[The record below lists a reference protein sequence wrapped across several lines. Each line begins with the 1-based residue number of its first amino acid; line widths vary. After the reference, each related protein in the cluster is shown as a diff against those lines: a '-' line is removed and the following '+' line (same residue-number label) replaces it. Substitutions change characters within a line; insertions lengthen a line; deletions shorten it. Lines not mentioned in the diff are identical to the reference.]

1 MPKSKVIKKKGKPVK
16 YTAKPTG
23 ISKTKMKK
31 LMEMIAQ
38 QQESMKEASETPEI
52 REGKGALHIS
62 EEFTKKLNVLGT
74 DQINEGPELQESE
87 DSHQKSSDE
96 SDDLPTIV
104 VENEDLEIL
113 EENEGPV
120 SSDVE

>member
-1 MPKSKVIKKKGKPVK
+1 MPKSKVRKKKGKPVK

-38 QQESMKEASETPEI
+38 QQESMKEAAETPEI

>member
-1 MPKSKVIKKKGKPVK
+1 MPKSKVRKKKGKPVK
-16 YTAKPTG
+16 YTPKPTG

-38 QQESMKEASETPEI
+38 QQESINESSETPEI
-52 REGKGALHIS
+52 REGKGDLHIS
-62 EEFTKKLNVLGT
+62 EEFTKKLNVLAT
-74 DQINEGPELQESE
+74 DQINKGPELQEFV
-87 DSHQKSSDE
+87 DSHQKSPNE
-96 SDDLPTIV
+96 PEDLPTTID
-104 VENEDLEIL
+104 ENKEIEIS

>member
-1 MPKSKVIKKKGKPVK
+1 MPKSKVRKKKGKPVK
-16 YTAKPTG
+16 YTPKPTG

-62 EEFTKKLNVLGT
+62 EEFTKQSLWKMKT
-74 DQINEGPELQESE
+74 
-87 DSHQKSSDE
+87 
-96 SDDLPTIV
+96 
-104 VENEDLEIL
+104 
-113 EENEGPV
+113 
-120 SSDVE
+120 